1 MKRIDIDFKYT
12 NTKYLMDFDINY
24 YTQNLLYEHFVR
36 REICDPP
43 MVETILDCLS
53 QGATFIDVGCH
64 VGYYTLIGRQKVGDE
79 GSVYAFDPNPF
90 TYSVLMNNIMLNGYK
105 NIYAYNC
112 ALSNKEGTSTL
123 NIPVCDEGL
132 STLCSLKNLETEI
145 QQSKYKS
152 SEVVHTVTKRLDNV
166 FENLME
172 NKIAL
177 IKLDVEGFE
186 QEVIEG
192 AMNFILNKKPL
203 NIIFEVN
210 KMVPNQKSNQMRNIL
225 NLLRPIGYESFII
238 HPWPYSEVDNDYG
251 RLTQFTEVEN
261 IQYAN
266 ILMKYEKEK

>member
-1 MKRIDIDFKYT
+1 MKRINIDFKYT
-12 NTKYLMDFDINY
+12 NTKYLMDFETNY

-53 QGATFIDVGCH
+53 IGATFIDVGCH
-64 VGYYTLIGRQKVGDE
+64 VGYYTLIGRQKVGDG

-123 NIPVCDEGL
+123 NIPACDEGL

-166 FENLME
+166 FENLIE

-238 HPWPYSEVDNDYG
+238 HPWPYSEADKDYG

-266 ILMKYEKEK
+266 ILMKYEKAK